1 MKLSSF
7 WSTWA
12 RKAKKTPHFTLCPG
26 YQNTQGSSSRGSC
39 TLGTKPHLQ
48 SRTVG
53 YSDHFIQSQDIITAG
68 LAKEQHN
75 KNTNRAMMSSKL
87 LQLLILCRYPVTHS
101 TEFDLQTH
109 TSLANT
115 HNSTPS
121 SGYTAGLGMP
131 RELRPTHS
139 SLAGHSY
146 ERKGQSLLNHI
157 LKGTLSS
164 GSSK

>member
-68 LAKEQHN
+68 LDKEQHN
-75 KNTNRAMMSSKL
+75 INTNRAMMSSKL
-87 LQLLILCRYPVTHS
+87 LQLLILCRVSCDTQHRIW
-101 TEFDLQTH
+101 
-109 TSLANT
+109 LANT
-115 HNSTPS
+115 HLTCKHPQLNPLLWLHGRVGNAKEIKANTQLTCRAQLWKERSK
-121 SGYTAGLGMP
+121 
-131 RELRPTHS
+131 
-139 SLAGHSY
+139 SLEPHF
-146 ERKGQSLLNHI
+146 ERNLIFRLL
-157 LKGTLSS
+157 
-164 GSSK
+164 